1 MHAAGSYYI
10 CRLLIVLDK
19 DCKAATIAATQHR
32 SYPMAGK
39 SKSIYL
45 TIYTKGTLK
54 TVFHKVFFEA
64 KSYNEYVKTDEFK
77 AKWPVEEFDIVKET
91 Y

>member
-1 MHAAGSYYI
+1 MSARMS
-10 CRLLIVLDK
+10 IVLDK

>member
-1 MHAAGSYYI
+1 
-10 CRLLIVLDK
+10 
-19 DCKAATIAATQHR
+19 
-32 SYPMAGK
+32 MAGK

-77 AKWPVEEFDIVKET
+77 AKWPTEEFDIVKET

>member
-1 MHAAGSYYI
+1 MSARMS
-10 CRLLIVLDK
+10 IVLDIV
-19 DCKAATIAATQHR
+19 CKAATIAATQHR

-77 AKWPVEEFDIVKET
+77 AKWPVAEFDIVKET